1 MDSITNTENSENFN
15 IDLKTSQENILLEII
30 KEVCS
35 DPNSKISSKLIGKV
49 NRIIADCD
57 LSHYSSLHKLSTVDE
72 STSTLLGLMN
82 QTTRELSYDE
92 QSELMQAIS
101 AKIQAKLPAYI
112 AELEQL
118 KRTSLASK
126 DARKQKIQELQE
138 SLDEKLNT
146 LQEQE
151 SEKVELMM
159 EWLNHRLHDAT
170 KFSESSTELLTLKT
184 RSLELKSKILHLQ
197 ILQNIFTE
205 TSQSIKAYS
214 EVHKDLKDNVKDAE
228 TRIKQYREIID
239 SDFKMGANK

>member
-1 MDSITNTENSENFN
+1 MDSTTNTENFN

-101 AKIQAKLPAYI
+101 AKIQGKLPAYI

-118 KRTSLASK
+118 KRTSLSSK

-138 SLDEKLNT
+138 SLDEKVNT

-205 TSQSIKAYS
+205 TSQSIRAYS
-214 EVHKDLKDNVKDAE
+214 ELHKDLKDNVKDAE
-228 TRIKQYREIID
+228 TRIKKYREIID

>member
-1 MDSITNTENSENFN
+1 MNMDSTTDTVNYN

-35 DPNSKISSKLIGKV
+35 DPNSKISSKLIGNV

-72 STSTLLGLMN
+72 STSTVLGLMN
-82 QTTRELSYDE
+82 QTTKELSYDE

-118 KRTSLASK
+118 KRTSLSSK

-138 SLDEKLNT
+138 SLDDKLNT

-151 SEKVELMM
+151 NEKVELMM

-170 KFSESSTELLTLKT
+170 KFSESSTELLTLKAK
-184 RSLELKSKILHLQ
+184 SLDLKSKILHLQ

-214 EVHKDLKDNVKDAE
+214 EVYKDLKDNIKDAE
-228 TRIKQYREIID
+228 ARIKQYREIID